1 MKAPITVAETLKIM
15 DESTKERHP
24 VPFHVVFCTADRR
37 RDTGGE
43 RIVFDRAVLNKAR
56 KVAAVESKGTKRSS
70 REKRYPVLI
79 KNLTSREIRRVN
91 IDLIEELNG
100 HPVL

>member
-1 MKAPITVAETLKIM
+1 MKPPIRVAEALKIM
-15 DESTKERHP
+15 DESTQERHTR
-24 VPFHVVFCTADRR
+24 PFHIVFCTADKRR
-37 RDTGGE
+37 GTGGE

-56 KVAAVESKGTKRSS
+56 QVSAVESKGTKRSS
-70 REKRYPVLI
+70 REKRYPINI
-79 KNLTSREIRRVN
+79 KNLTSREIRKVN